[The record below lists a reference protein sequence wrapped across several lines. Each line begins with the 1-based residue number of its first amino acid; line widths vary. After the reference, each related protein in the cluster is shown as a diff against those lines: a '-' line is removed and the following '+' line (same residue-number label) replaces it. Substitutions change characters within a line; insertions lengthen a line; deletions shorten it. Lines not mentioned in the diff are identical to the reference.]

1 MTRTERL
8 LELLQILRRHRRPV
22 TGATLAADLGIS
34 ARTLY
39 RDIATLQA
47 QGAGIEGEP
56 GLGYVLRDGYLL
68 PPLMFSKGEL
78 EALALGCR
86 WVASRDDA
94 VLALEARNVLAK
106 VAAVIPESLRDGVS
120 DAPMLVGPSSMIAQ
134 GRKLTEIR
142 LAIRNEVKL
151 RIGYTDLDEKSSER
165 TVWPFALSFFD
176 QVRIMVAWCE
186 LRQAYRSFRA
196 DRIVELASTDV
207 RYPRRRQRMLQEW
220 RAQQG
225 IAAQD

>member
-8 LELLQILRRHRRPV
+8 LELLQTLRRHRHPV
-22 TGATLAADLGIS
+22 TGAALAADLGIS

-39 RDIATLQA
+39 RDIATLRA
-47 QGAGIEGEP
+47 QGARIEGEP
-56 GLGYVLRDGYLL
+56 GVGYLLRPGYLL
-68 PPLMFSKGEL
+68 PPLMFSQGEL
-78 EALALGCR
+78 EALTLGCR
-86 WVASRDDA
+86 WVAGRNDA
-94 VLALEARNVLAK
+94 VLALEARNALAK
-106 VAAVIPESLRDGVS
+106 VAAAIPDSLRDGMS
-120 DAPMLVGPSSMIAQ
+120 HAPMLVGPSGMVVE

-142 LAIRNEVKL
+142 LAIRAEAKL
-151 RIGYTDLDEKSSER
+151 RIGYTNLDGESSER

-186 LRQAYRSFRA
+186 LRQAYRSFRT
-196 DRIVELASTDV
+196 DRIVELVTTDV
-207 RYPRRRQRMLQEW
+207 RYPQRRQRMLQEW

>member
-86 WVASRDDA
+86 WVASRNDA

-151 RIGYTDLDEKSSER
+151 RIGYTDLNEKSSER

-207 RYPRRRQRMLQEW
+207 RYPQRRQRMLQEW

>member
-1 MTRTERL
+1 
-8 LELLQILRRHRRPV
+8 
-22 TGATLAADLGIS
+22 
-34 ARTLY
+34 
-39 RDIATLQA
+39 LQA

-86 WVASRDDA
+86 WVASRNDA

-151 RIGYTDLDEKSSER
+151 RIGYTDLNEKSSER

-207 RYPRRRQRMLQEW
+207 RYPQRRQRMLQEW